1 MKDFTIKNQKHVLRS
16 FSEGGSKTKN
26 VLMVFAVLSIVCF
39 SGITSASGQT
49 NVIEDFESYTV
60 ATNTWLDP
68 TTVPGSGWSRTG
80 AGDPDPEIAK
90 ADWEVRC
97 CSGSLIYTPG
107 STLEDDAIDTNS
119 LKFLVLRRTNQNPPT
134 RSDEITEFKFPV
146 LVDGTFR
153 MQINP
158 KNGSGD
164 PLKMALVDSGSGK
177 LAMYMTYTES
187 KWPDPADPPNN
198 KVNSADFRVF
208 DQPGNRLLSE
218 IQLDGQPDSYHRWYD
233 FIFTMH
239 AGGTFDLEIID
250 IGPTEPTSITST
262 QVARGVLGSVSNI
275 PAGVLGIDTFR
286 LEQGPGNG
294 GGEQPTMIDNIIIT
308 RSEGSVVP
316 SPDVGTG
323 FEIPYATVLPEDDP
337 MAIYQPQVTDDLT
350 TGIWTSHGPPVL
362 GDGAT
367 KSALLPTLGAS
378 SRAYRIVVF

>member
-1 MKDFTIKNQKHVLRS
+1 MKYFAIKNQKHVLRS
-16 FSEGGSKTKN
+16 FSERGSKTKN
-26 VLMVFAVLSIVCF
+26 ILIVFAVLSIVCF

-60 ATNTWLDP
+60 ANQTWLDP
-68 TTVPGSGWSRTG
+68 TTVPGSGWTRSG
-80 AGDPDPEIAK
+80 VGD

-97 CSGSLIYTPG
+97 CSGTLIYTPNDP
-107 STLEDDAIDTNS
+107 TLEDDAIDTNS
-119 LKFLVLRRTNQNPPT
+119 LKFLVLRRSNQNTPA
-134 RSDEITEFKFPV
+134 RSDEITEYKFPV

-177 LAMYMTYTES
+177 TAMYMTYTES
-187 KWPDPADPPNN
+187 RWPHPAPPPNF
-198 KVNSADFRVF
+198 KDNSADFRVF
-208 DQPGNRLLSE
+208 DQPGNLILSE
-218 IQLDGQPDSYHRWYD
+218 IQLDGTPDSFDRWYD

-250 IGPTEPTSITST
+250 IGPTEPTSVTST

-286 LEQGPGNG
+286 LEQGPGLG
-294 GGEQPTMIDNIIIT
+294 GGEKPTMIDNIIIS

-337 MAIYQPQVTDDLT
+337 MAIYQPQVSDDLT
-350 TGIWTSHGPPVL
+350 SGIWTSHGPLVL

-367 KSALLPTLGAS
+367 QSALLPTFGAD